1 MNELLPELLD
11 ATKLQADLGVT
22 RAAADAIMCRVPVV
36 QIEDLRKVYVRR
48 SDVCAYLN
56 TRTFS
61 KSEVPAQLGHS
72 RKSLTLDA
80 YSHVLVGD

>member
-1 MNELLPELLD
+1 MRRSFKPTLELLALPP
-11 ATKLQADLGVT
+11 T
-22 RAAADAIMCRVPVV
+22 RSCVAPVV

-48 SDVCAYLN
+48 SDACAYLN